1 MKLGLGFSLGL
12 LATALLAASA
22 AASESSS
29 ASFRHPVGTVA
40 VAAASGGAAPTI
52 GGTPPSLSDASFTV
66 GGTVIAK
73 PTGSDSSLVT
83 MLAGFWARFVGAL
96 PNLDLDGD
104 GISSFLDDDDDG
116 DGLADV
122 VETNTGLFVD
132 ATNTG
137 TSSTSVDSD
146 GDGIGDGAEVAAS
159 SDPNDPE
166 STPAP
171 PLVPGLGTPG
181 QLLLLATLLLAGLGF
196 AGPYRSRH
204 RAA

>member
-1 MKLGLGFSLGL
+1 MRLGLGFSLIL
-12 LATALLAASA
+12 LATFVLAVSA

-29 ASFRHPVGTVA
+29 ASFRHHAGTVA
-40 VAAASGGAAPTI
+40 VVAASGGAAPLI

-66 GGTVIAK
+66 GGSVVAR
-73 PTGSDSSLVT
+73 PTGSEVSLT
-83 MLAGFWARFVGAL
+83 TLLPGFWARLVGAL

-122 VETNTGLFVD
+122 VETNTGFFVD
-132 ATNTG
+132 ASNTG
-137 TSSTSVDSD
+137 TSSTSADSD
-146 GDGIGDGAEVAAS
+146 GDGFGDGAEVLAA
-159 SDPNDPE
+159 SDPNDPL
-166 STPAP
+166 STPAT

-181 QLLLLATLLLAGLGF
+181 QLVLLVTLLLAGLGF
-196 AGPYRSRH
+196 AGSSRSRS